1 MEKKEK
7 QLQHVCVYG
16 ASSPK
21 VAEVYRDAAFR
32 LGQLLGSRGLH
43 VINGAGNTGLM
54 RAVTDGAL
62 EVGGRVTGIIPRFMV
77 EQGWYHH
84 KLTELIV
91 TNDMHERKQRMAA
104 LADAVIALPGGYG
117 TFEELLEII
126 TWRQLGLY
134 DGTVIILNTAGYYDS
149 LLTLFGRAVEEHFMS
164 PEHLTL
170 WHVAASPEDA
180 IRILY
185 DSCFV

>member
-7 QLQHVCVYG
+7 QLQQVCVYG

-185 DSCFV
+185 DSCLV

>member
-1 MEKKEK
+1 
-7 QLQHVCVYG
+7 
-16 ASSPK
+16 
-21 VAEVYRDAAFR
+21 
-32 LGQLLGSRGLH
+32 
-43 VINGAGNTGLM
+43 
-54 RAVTDGAL
+54 
-62 EVGGRVTGIIPRFMV
+62 
-77 EQGWYHH
+77 
-84 KLTELIV
+84 
-91 TNDMHERKQRMAA
+91 MHERKQRMVA

-170 WHVAASPEDA
+170 WHVAASPEEA

-185 DSCFV
+185 DSCLV